1 MISRRELLL
10 QGAPAFAVLWPLRAA
25 AQQEGK
31 IYRIGLLLTAPI
43 QPGSA
48 YRVMFIAALR
58 DLGYVEGRNLVIE
71 VRSADNKPERLPAL
85 ATELAQ
91 LNLDVIVTKGDGEV
105 RAAKLATRTI
115 PIVMDPS
122 GDPVAAGYIASLA
135 RPGGNVTG
143 LSFVSPDLSAKL
155 LQVLKEA
162 TPNVVRIAVLWNA
175 ANPVKVLD
183 FSRTQRAAQALGLTL
198 QSIEMRSPLEMEA
211 AFAAISA
218 AHSDALLTLVDD
230 IFGPTMF
237 VRIAAFA
244 LKRRLPSILG
254 EEHYATAGGLIA
266 YGPSMRDLEPRAAAY
281 VDKILKGAK
290 PADLPVEQPTKFH
303 LVINL
308 KTAKALGLTI
318 PPSLLQRA
326 DQVIE

>member
-1 MISRRELLL
+1 MISRRELLVHAATASAIL
-10 QGAPAFAVLWPLRAA
+10 GALTAA
-25 AQQEGK
+25 ADEGK
-31 IYRIGLLLTAPI
+31 IYRIGLLMTPTS

-48 YRVMFIAALR
+48 YRALFIAALR

-71 VRSADNKPERLPAL
+71 VRSADNKPERLSEL
-85 ATELAQ
+85 AAELAQ
-91 LNLDVIVTKGDGEV
+91 LNVDVIVTKGDGEV
-105 RAAKLATRTI
+105 RAAKRATRTI

-122 GDPVAAGYIASLA
+122 GDPVAAGYIESLA

-143 LSFVSPDLSAKL
+143 LSFESPDLSAKL

-162 TPNVVRIAVLWNA
+162 VPKVVRIAVLWNA

-183 FSRTQRAAQALGLTL
+183 FDRTQRAAQALGLTV
-198 QSIEMRSPLEMEA
+198 QSIEMRSALEMEA
-211 AFAAISA
+211 AFAAISR
-218 AHSDALLTLVDD
+218 AHSDGLLTLVDD
-230 IFGPTMF
+230 IFGSAIF
-237 VRIAAFA
+237 ARIAAFA

-254 EEHYATAGGLIA
+254 EEHYAPAGGLIA

-281 VDKILKGAK
+281 IDKILKGAK

>member
-1 MISRRELLL
+1 MDRRAFLGALVGSVLAGPLLTE
-10 QGAPAFAVLWPLRAA
+10 
-25 AQQEGK
+25 AQEAGK
-31 IYRIGLLLTAPI
+31 IYRIGLLMTPPSR
-43 QPGSA
+43 PGSA
-48 YRVMFIAALR
+48 YRLMFMAALR

-71 VRSADNKPERLPAL
+71 VRSADNRPERLPAL

-91 LNLDVIVTKGDGEV
+91 LNVDVIVTKGDGEV
-105 RAAKLATRTI
+105 RAAKRATSTI

-143 LSFVSPDLSAKL
+143 LSFMSPDLSAKM

-162 TPNVVRIAVLWNA
+162 VPNIVRIAVLWNA
-175 ANPVKVLD
+175 ANPVKLLD
-183 FSRTQRAAQALGLTL
+183 FNRTQRAAQALGLTV
-198 QSIEMRSPLEMEA
+198 QSIEVRSELEMET
-211 AFAAISA
+211 AFTAISGTR
-218 AHSDALLTLVDD
+218 SDALLTLMDD
-230 IFGPTMF
+230 IFSPATF

-244 LKRRLPSILG
+244 VKRRLPSILG
-254 EEHYATAGGLIA
+254 EEQYATAGGLIA

-281 VDKILKGAK
+281 IDKILKGAK

-303 LVINL
+303 LIINL

>member
-1 MISRRELLL
+1 MISRRELLVH
-10 QGAPAFAVLWPLRAA
+10 AATASAVLGTLTAA
-25 AQQEGK
+25 AEQEGK
-31 IYRIGLLLTAPI
+31 IYRIGLLATPPFQA
-43 QPGSA
+43 GSPYWA
-48 YRVMFIAALR
+48 MFIAALR

-71 VRSADNKPERLPAL
+71 ARSADNRPERLPAL
-85 ATELAQ
+85 ASELAQ
-91 LNLDVIVTKGDGEV
+91 LNVDVIVTKGDGEV
-105 RAAKLATRTI
+105 RAAKQATRTI

-162 TPNVVRIAVLWNA
+162 VPSVGRIAVLWNA

-183 FSRTQRAAQALGLTL
+183 FKRTQRAARTLNLTV
-198 QSIEMRSPLEMEA
+198 QSIEVRSPLEMEA
-211 AFAAISA
+211 AFAAISGA
-218 AHSDALLTLVDD
+218 RSDALLTLVDD
-230 IFGPTMF
+230 IFGPAMF
-237 VRIAAFA
+237 VRIAALA
-244 LKRRLPSILG
+244 VKQRLPSILG
-254 EEHYATAGGLIA
+254 EEQYATAGGLIA

-281 VDKILKGAK
+281 IDKILKGAK
-290 PADLPVEQPTKFH
+290 PADLPVEQPTNFH

-326 DQVIE
+326 DRVIE